1 MQFIGIDVSKKRLHG
16 AWLRDPQQGLS
27 RPKAVDNSP
36 EGHAVLLAWAQRATD
51 ALAGELCF
59 VLEATGVYHEAVA
72 LFLHQAGCQ
81 VAVTN
86 PLHVKR
92 FAESHGIKTKNDA
105 HDGRVLALY
114 GHERRPEPWQPPPA
128 PVRDL
133 RALLRRLEALEED
146 PQRETNRLEKT
157 QIEGAPDSVL
167 DSLQA
172 MIGTLKEQIE
182 RLRRQIDDHI
192 DRHPE
197 LKEQRAH
204 LETIPGVGPKLSAEF
219 LALFGFKNFR
229 DAKQAAAFLGLVPV
243 EHQSGTSILKRP
255 RLAKNG
261 DSRSRARPHGRPL
274 QRRRA
279 RPLSA
284 PHRRRQI
291 QNECRR
297 RRNAQARA
305 YRLRGVQTPTA
316 LPAAERLTVFWL
328 PQAAR
333 ARLSPHPNSCDR
345 TVVANSSGYRIALAP
360 PFFLLPKMRRG
371 HDPFPQEGRLLLSFD
386 P

>member
-1 MQFIGIDVSKKRLHG
+1 MYKARRLRRSSDLKVLEPESMQFIGIDVSKKRLHA
-16 AWLRDPQQGLS
+16 AWLRDPQQGLT

-36 EGHAVLLAWAQRATD
+36 EGHAQLLAWAERTTA
-51 ALAGELCF
+51 APAGELSF

-72 LFLHQAGCQ
+72 LFLHQAGAQ

-114 GHERRPEPWQPPPA
+114 GHERRPKAWQPPPA
-128 PVRDL
+128 HVRDL

-146 PQRETNRLEKT
+146 RQREANRLEKT

-167 DSLQA
+167 ESLQA
-172 MIGTLKEQIE
+172 MLATLGEQIE

-192 DRHPE
+192 DRHPD
-197 LKEQRAH
+197 LKAQRAH

-219 LALFGFKNFR
+219 LALFATKRFR

-243 EHQSGTSILKRP
+243 EHQSGTSLLKRP

-261 DSRSRARPHGRPL
+261 DSR
-274 QRRRA
+274 
-279 RPLSA
+279 
-284 PHRRRQI
+284 
-291 QNECRR
+291 
-297 RRNAQARA
+297 
-305 YRLRGVQTPTA
+305 
-316 LPAAERLTVFWL
+316 W
-328 PQAAR
+328 R
-333 ARLSPHPNSCDR
+333 ARLFLPALTAARYNADVR
-345 TVVANSSGYRIALAP
+345 ALYQRLIAAGK
-360 PFFLLPKMRRG
+360 PKMSAAGAAMRKLVQIAFG
-371 HDPFPQEGRLLLSFD
+371 VFKHQQPYQTQTA
-386 P
+386 